1 MSSNK
6 LKLNL
11 MINNMARHTNIII
24 GSKLHKGQVLNLYIT
39 CTFLRV
45 LLMVQSVSNN
55 ETKKP
60 LNSIQHSSKLFYL
73 QCNATIYCI
82 CFFFVFNAF
91 WQMHSSYWVIYN
103 IWFNCAHSIIYL
115 LEWGSDILVC
125 NEYLSLLS
133 LSKMERRTPVQSIR
147 TS

>member
-39 CTFLRV
+39 CTFLCV

-60 LNSIQHSSKLFYL
+60 LNSIQHSSKLFLFTMQRNNLLYM
-73 QCNATIYCI
+73 
-82 CFFFVFNAF
+82 FFFVFNAF
-91 WQMHSSYWVIYN
+91 
-103 IWFNCAHSIIYL
+103 
-115 LEWGSDILVC
+115 
-125 NEYLSLLS
+125 
-133 LSKMERRTPVQSIR
+133 
-147 TS
+147 